1 MEPLKNLKTICDPS
15 LGLDLSIYANE
26 TPIRLVTQSLSESQ
40 PRISGHTL
48 YKLYTVQFGTYA
60 FPSQFDTV
68 GANSNYQRTAIF
80 ILKVRKLRNLFTHTT
95 DFTNVKIFCIT

>member
-1 MEPLKNLKTICDPS
+1 
-15 LGLDLSIYANE
+15 
-26 TPIRLVTQSLSESQ
+26 VTQSLSESQ

-68 GANSNYQRTAIF
+68 GANSNYQRNAIF

-95 DFTNVKIFCIT
+95 DFTNVKIFAELKPKKLKVKFIQILLLEVQK